1 MLCDAGGCAQSLHGL
16 QVPVASLPDGIK
28 DQVVQALGL
37 RFSLAPRTIQPE
49 VLAQAV
55 VAVGEYGA
63 CPVVKAADVLEPGGA
78 NGAFGLV
85 GGVVGDLGKDLVADL
100 VLFDE
105 QTVKPRLPTVE
116 HDLPSG
122 ARRLVQKADGIEMT
136 IVNGQVAL
144 EKGESTGANAGQ
156 LLRGPLAS

>member
-1 MLCDAGGCAQSLHGL
+1 MGRGGREM
-16 QVPVASLPDGIK
+16 PD
-28 DQVVQALGL
+28 
-37 RFSLAPRTIQPE
+37 R
-49 VLAQAV
+49 
-55 VAVGEYGA
+55 
-63 CPVVKAADVLEPGGA
+63 
-78 NGAFGLV
+78 GLV
-85 GGVVGDLGKDLVADL
+85 RTGFVADL

-105 QTVKPRLPTVE
+105 QTVKPQLPTVE

-144 EKGESTGANAGQ
+144 ENGESTGANAGQ